1 MCKDKDLNFRYLK
14 PNELQIKCTDTK
26 YKGSATLL
34 IFKDARVDM
43 KVLDETCGRFGWQ
56 KDYKEIDGKVYCG
69 VGILNTETNQYIWKW
84 DTGTEG
90 NFEAEK
96 SEASDAFKRAC
107 FAWGLGRSLYNTPR
121 VRIKCP
127 DTYYQGDRLT
137 MSFTVKS
144 IAWDEQTD
152 ECVDLVIVDR
162 NGHIVYDLQRG
173 GTNLFNAQDNTG
185 MRVPPAPQEN
195 YTIDNKASLIQ
206 FCKDRKAEIG
216 ESEQLNNFY
225 RYYESKCSE
234 WTKYKVDWLKKW
246 SNWTTK

>member
-69 VGILNTETNQYIWKW
+69 VGILNRETNEYIWKW

-152 ECVDLVIVDR
+152 ECIDLVIVDR
-162 NGHIVYDLQRG
+162 NGHIVYDLNNQ
-173 GTNLFNAQDNTG
+173 TDSPQVQQPTAVVDNEQLL
-185 MRVPPAPQEN
+185 VN
-195 YTIDNKASLIQ
+195 
-206 FCKDRKAEIG
+206 FCKDAKAKGADQGKLKEFYQYWHNRIENNTFSGIIQPDKLWKKKYG
-216 ESEQLNNFY
+216 EQ
-225 RYYESKCSE
+225 
-234 WTKYKVDWLKKW
+234 
-246 SNWTTK
+246 